1 LLRADRARE
10 KRVGGEHIEIDSDS
24 LVGVVGK
31 PIALDAVEGAICQP
45 FPEVARGQPLA
56 PSKAKHL
63 P

>member
-31 PIALDAVEGAICQP
+31 PIGSM
-45 FPEVARGQPLA
+45 R
-56 PSKAKHL
+56 
-63 P
+63 